1 MPETSF
7 KNARIVLANEV
18 IEGTVNVRDGIVSDV
33 SQGGSAVPSAIDIEG
48 NYLMPGLVE
57 LHTDNLERHM
67 MPRPGAYWPSVAAV
81 VAHDGEVAAAGFTTV
96 FDALALGDVDQKS
109 QRVQRLGEMSESID
123 AARRDGL
130 LRAEHHLHLRCEV
143 SYPALS
149 AMVDMMIDSPLA
161 NLVSVMDHSP
171 GQRQFATVEQY
182 SRYYMSKYGMDGEEI
197 KRFVSQRLE
206 DQVRYSEPNRKY
218 TVESA
223 QARGLRLASHDD
235 ATEDHVR
242 EAVADGMVI
251 AEFPTT
257 VAAARASHEGGLKV
271 LMGGPNVVRGGSH
284 SGNVSAREL
293 ADHGFLDIISSDYVP
308 SSLLQAAFLLSEQVE
323 EIDLPAATRT
333 ITRAPAE
340 SVGLDDRGEIAQGL
354 RGDLIQVHK
363 SETHPVVRSVWREG
377 RRVA

>member
-1 MPETSF
+1 MHEVSF
-7 KNARIVLANEV
+7 RNARIVLADEV
-18 IEGTVNVRDGIVSDV
+18 IDGSVNVRNGVIADI
-33 SQGGSAVPSAIDIEG
+33 SAGPSALPAATDMDG
-48 NYLMPGLVE
+48 DYLMPGLVE

-123 AARRDGL
+123 AARRNGL

-143 SYPALS
+143 SYPSLS
-149 AMVDMMIDSPLA
+149 AMIDMMIDSPLA

-182 SRYYMSKYGMDGEEI
+182 SRYYMSKYGMNGEEI
-197 KRFVSQRLE
+197 KRFVSQRME
-206 DQVRYSEPNRKY
+206 DQARHSAPNRKY

-223 QARGLRLASHDD
+223 HARGLRLASHDD

-257 VAAARASHEGGLKV
+257 VAAARASHDGGLKV

-293 ADHGFLDIISSDYVP
+293 ADQGLLDIISSDYVP
-308 SSLLQAAFLLSEQVE
+308 SSLLQAAFLLAEDVE
-323 EIDLPAATRT
+323 DFDLPAAVRT

-363 SETHPVVRSVWREG
+363 SGAHPVVRSVWREG
-377 RRVA
+377 NRVA

>member
-1 MPETSF
+1 MHETCF
-7 KNARIVLANEV
+7 KNVRIVLADEV
-18 IEGTVNVRDGIVSDV
+18 VDGTVNIRDGVISDI
-33 SQGGSAVPSAIDIEG
+33 SHGSSALPSAIDLEG
-48 NYLMPGLVE
+48 DYLMPGLVE

-81 VAHDGEVAAAGFTTV
+81 VAHDGEIAAAGFTTV

-197 KRFVSQRLE
+197 KRFISQRME
-206 DQVRYSEPNRKY
+206 DQARFSEPNRKY

-223 QARGLRLASHDD
+223 HARGLRLASHDD

-293 ADHGFLDIISSDYVP
+293 AGQGLLDIISSDYVP
-308 SSLLQAAFLLSEQVE
+308 SSLLQAAFLLADEVDGF
-323 EIDLPAATRT
+323 DLPAAIRT
-333 ITRAPAE
+333 IARAPAE

-363 SETHPVVRSVWREG
+363 SGAHPVVRSVWREG